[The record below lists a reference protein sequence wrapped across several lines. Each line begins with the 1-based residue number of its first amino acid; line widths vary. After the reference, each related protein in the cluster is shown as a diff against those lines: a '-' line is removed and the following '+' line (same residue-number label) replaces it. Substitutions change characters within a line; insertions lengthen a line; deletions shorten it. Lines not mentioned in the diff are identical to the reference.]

1 MLGKKL
7 KPEAVRNE
15 KEGKRGKEKEEKE
28 ESNIHI
34 LLIGGKNDFLQRGGG
49 GGEMIEMHNIYTPGD
64 KCIPTI

>member
-28 ESNIHI
+28 KGERDFF
-34 LLIGGKNDFLQRGGG
+34 LLIYGTHF
-49 GGEMIEMHNIYTPGD
+49 
-64 KCIPTI
+64 C